1 MFTEAEKFYID
12 CPYSEKNA
20 CKALGGKWD
29 GNAKSWYI
37 PEGLNHSNFTR
48 WIQIRAYH
56 VRTGNKHCPQALD
69 KRIKASEMGRL
80 IKPGQVAQLL
90 SSTIKQAME
99 LIEDLN
105 GPKSKFIGST
115 RYWERDL
122 ILNWINSEGL

>member
-90 SSTIKQAME
+90 SSTIKQAMDKHNIIKTPSLDE
-99 LIEDLN
+99 IMNIDKQVKEATEESIKDQ
-105 GPKSKFIGST
+105 F
-115 RYWERDL
+115 
-122 ILNWINSEGL
+122 